1 MTEKLTYDPTPA
13 DAPEFTEEE
22 QESLRVADEL
32 GEQENELL
40 AGKYQ
45 SAEEL
50 EEAYLNLQ
58 KKLGSQDDEDED
70 DEADDTY
77 LDEDEYPEEVAE
89 GVNLIAQ
96 ASEEYWENE
105 GQISEETMERFTEM
119 SSSELVEAYM
129 AIRDRNPDI
138 EGGGESPDLTDA
150 EMNQVYNSAGGEA
163 EYKNLTSWA
172 AQNLDESKMDAFNDI
187 IDRGNAMSIQIAVA
201 GLRAEYEAQE
211 GYEGRMLTGKAARS
225 SGDIF
230 RSQAEVVQ
238 AMNDPK
244 YDRDPAYRQDV
255 YDKLERSNL
264 QF

>member
-22 QESLRVADEL
+22 KNSLEVAEKLGQE
-32 GEQENELL
+32 ENELL

-45 SAEEL
+45 NAEEL

-58 KKLGSQDDEDED
+58 KKLGSQDED
-70 DEADDTY
+70 DDEVEDTT
-77 LDEDEYPEEVAE
+77 LDEDEYPEDVAD
-89 GVNLIAQ
+89 GVDLIQ
-96 ASEEYWENE
+96 TASEEYFENE
-105 GQISEETMERFTEM
+105 GALSEETMERFKEM

-138 EGGGESPDLTDA
+138 DGGGYSEDLSDA

-163 EYKNLTSWA
+163 EYNNLTTWA

-187 IDRGNAMSIQIAVA
+187 IDRGNATSIQIAVA
-201 GLRAEYEAQE
+201 GLRAEYENQE
-211 GYEGRMLTGKAARS
+211 GYEGRMLTGKAAKS

>member
-1 MTEKLTYDPTPA
+1 MTETLNYDPSDP
-13 DAPEFTEEE
+13 DAPEFSEDEQDSLEVAEKLGQEE
-22 QESLRVADEL
+22 SEL
-32 GEQENELL
+32 Y
-40 AGKYQ
+40 AGKFEN
-45 SAEEL
+45 AEEL
-50 EEAYLNLQ
+50 ENAYLELQ
-58 KKLGSQDDEDED
+58 KKLGSDDDDEVED
-70 DEADDTY
+70 TTF
-77 LDEDEYPEEVAE
+77 DEDEYPDEVVE
-89 GVNLIAQ
+89 GVDLIQ
-96 ASEEYWENE
+96 TASEEYYENE
-105 GQISEETMERFTEM
+105 GAISEETMERFKEM

-138 EGGGESPDLTDA
+138 DGGGYSEDLSDA

-163 EYKNLTSWA
+163 EYNNLTTWA

-187 IDRGNAMSIQIAVA
+187 IYRGNSTSIQIAVA
-201 GLRAEYEAQE
+201 GLRAEYENQE

-225 SGDIF
+225 SRDTF

>member
-13 DAPEFTEEE
+13 DAPEFTEDE
-22 QESLRVADEL
+22 QNSLEVAEQL
-32 GEQENELL
+32 GQQENELL

-45 SAEEL
+45 NAEEL

-58 KKLGSQDDEDED
+58 KKLGSSNEDTDEVED
-70 DEADDTY
+70 TTLE
-77 LDEDEYPEEVAE
+77 EDEYPEDVAD
-89 GVNLIAQ
+89 GVNLITS
-96 ASEEYWENE
+96 ASEEYFEND
-105 GQISEETMERFTEM
+105 GQISEETMQRFTEM

-129 AIRDRNPDI
+129 AIKERNPDI
-138 EGGGESPDLTDA
+138 DSAGSYSEDLTDA

-163 EYKNLTSWA
+163 EYKRLTSWA
-172 AQNLDESKMDAFNDI
+172 AQNVSSTKLNAFNDM
-187 IDRGNAMSIQIAVA
+187 IDKGNATAIQIAVA

-211 GYEGRMLTGKAARS
+211 GYEGRMLTGKAAKS
-225 SGDIF
+225 SGNVF

-255 YDKLERSNL
+255 YDKLERSDL

>member
-22 QESLRVADEL
+22 QNSLEVAEKL
-32 GEQENELL
+32 GQEENELL

-45 SAEEL
+45 NAEEL

-58 KKLGSQDDEDED
+58 QKLGSRDED
-70 DEADDTY
+70 DNDEVEDTTF
-77 LDEDEYPEEVAE
+77 DEDEYPEEVAE
-89 GVNLIAQ
+89 GVDLITQ
-96 ASEEYWENE
+96 ASEEYFEND
-105 GQISEETMERFTEM
+105 GAISEETMERFKEM

-138 EGGGESPDLTDA
+138 DGGGYSEDLTDA

-163 EYKNLTSWA
+163 EYNNLTTWA

-187 IDRGNAMSIQIAVA
+187 IDRGNATSIQIAVA
-201 GLRAEYEAQE
+201 GLRAEYENQE
-211 GYEGRMLTGKAARS
+211 GYEGRMLTGKAAKS

>member
-13 DAPEFTEEE
+13 DAPEFTE
-22 QESLRVADEL
+22 DEL
-32 GEQENELL
+32 NSLEVAEELGQQENELL

-45 SAEEL
+45 NAEEL

-58 KKLGSQDDEDED
+58 KKLGTSDDDEVED
-70 DEADDTY
+70 TT
-77 LDEDEYPEEVAE
+77 LDEDEYPENVAD
-89 GVNLIAQ
+89 GVDLIAT
-96 ASEEYWENE
+96 ASEEYFENE

-119 SSSELVEAYM
+119 SSTDLVEAYM
-129 AIRDRNPDI
+129 AIRERNPDI
-138 EGGGESPDLTDA
+138 DGGGYSEDLSDA
-150 EMNQVYNSAGGEA
+150 EMNQVYNSAGGET
-163 EYKNLTSWA
+163 EYNNLTSWA

-187 IDRGNAMSIQIAVA
+187 IDRGNATSIQIAVA

>member
-22 QESLRVADEL
+22 QDSLRVADEL
-32 GEQENELL
+32 GEKENELL

-58 KKLGSQDDEDED
+58 KKLGSQDED
-70 DEADDTY
+70 DEVEDTY
-77 LDEDEYPEEVAE
+77 LDDDEYPEDVAD
-89 GVNLIAQ
+89 GVDLITT
-96 ASEEYWENE
+96 ASEEYFEND

-129 AIRDRNPDI
+129 AIKERNPDLDS
-138 EGGGESPDLTDA
+138 GGYSEDLTDA

>member
-22 QESLRVADEL
+22 QEALRVADEL
-32 GEQENELL
+32 GEKENELL
-40 AGKYQ
+40 AGKYE

-58 KKLGSQDDEDED
+58 KKLGSQDED
-70 DEADDTY
+70 DEVEDTTLDD
-77 LDEDEYPEEVAE
+77 DEYPEDVAD
-89 GVNLIAQ
+89 GVNLITQ
-96 ASEEYWENE
+96 ASEEYFEND

-129 AIRDRNPDI
+129 AIKERNPDLDS
-138 EGGGESPDLTDA
+138 GGYSEDLTDA
-150 EMNQVYNSAGGEA
+150 EMSQVYNSAGGEA
-163 EYKNLTSWA
+163 EYNNLTQWA
-172 AQNLDESKMDAFNDI
+172 AQNLDEAKMDAFNDI
-187 IDRGNAMSIQIAVA
+187 IDKGNATSIQIAVA
-201 GLRAEYEAQE
+201 GLRAEYENQE
-211 GYEGRMLTGKAARS
+211 GYEGRMLTGKAAKS

>member
-22 QESLRVADEL
+22 QDSLRVADEL
-32 GEQENELL
+32 GEKENELL

-58 KKLGSQDDEDED
+58 KKLGSQDED
-70 DEADDTY
+70 DDEVEDTT

-129 AIRDRNPDI
+129 AIKDRNPDI
-138 EGGGESPDLTDA
+138 DSGGGYAADLTDA

-172 AQNLDESKMDAFNDI
+172 AQNLDEAKMDAFNDI
-187 IDRGNAMSIQIAVA
+187 IDRGNATSIQIAVA